1 MSKFPEGR
9 RETLVVHQRGCYAL
23 YCPYCLILMMPDV
36 FINKNRFYNPV
47 DYVLGLIGGTWK
59 TPILWRL
66 QYKTFRYSELEKDIP
81 HISQKMLTKSLK
93 ELEQEGVISKTVFA
107 AVPPK
112 VIYDL
117 TEKGKRLIPL
127 ITSMRNLGI
136 ELMQEEG
143 IDYEKMVREEIKKK
157 K

>member
-1 MSKFPEGR
+1 
-9 RETLVVHQRGCYAL
+9 
-23 YCPYCLILMMPDV
+23 MMPDV

-81 HISQKMLTKSLK
+81 HISQKMLTKALK

>member
-1 MSKFPEGR
+1 M
-9 RETLVVHQRGCYAL
+9 HQRGCYAL
-23 YCPYCLILMMPDV
+23 YCPYCLILFMPDV

-66 QYKTFRYSELEKDIP
+66 QYKPFRYSELERDIP
-81 HISQKMLTKSLK
+81 HISQKMLTRALK
-93 ELEQEGVISKTVFA
+93 ELEQDGVVSKKVFA
-107 AVPPK
+107 EVPPK

-127 ITSMRNLGI
+127 ITSLRNLGI
-136 ELMQEEG
+136 ELMLEEG
-143 IDYEKMVREEIKKK
+143 IDYEKMVREEMKKK
-157 K
+157 Q

>member
-1 MSKFPEGR
+1 
-9 RETLVVHQRGCYAL
+9 
-23 YCPYCLILMMPDV
+23 MPDV
-36 FINKNRFYNPV
+36 FINNNRFYNPV

-81 HISQKMLTKSLK
+81 HIIQKMLTRALK
-93 ELEQEGVISKTVFA
+93 ELEQDGIVSKKVFA
-107 AVPPK
+107 EVPPK

-127 ITSMRNLGI
+127 ITSLRNLGI

>member
-1 MSKFPEGR
+1 
-9 RETLVVHQRGCYAL
+9 
-23 YCPYCLILMMPDV
+23 MMPDV

>member
-1 MSKFPEGR
+1 
-9 RETLVVHQRGCYAL
+9 
-23 YCPYCLILMMPDV
+23 MPDV

-47 DYVLGLIGGTWK
+47 DYVLRLIVTTWK

-66 QYKTFRYSELEKDIP
+66 QYKPFRYSELEKDIP
-81 HISQKMLTKSLK
+81 HISQKMLTRALK
-93 ELEQEGVISKTVFA
+93 ELEQDGPIYKKVFA
-107 AVPPK
+107 EVPPK

-117 TEKGKRLIPL
+117 TEKGKRVIPL
-127 ITSMRNLGI
+127 ITSLRNIGI

-143 IDYEKMVREEIKKK
+143 IYYEKMVWEEIKKK

>member
-1 MSKFPEGR
+1 
-9 RETLVVHQRGCYAL
+9 
-23 YCPYCLILMMPDV
+23 
-36 FINKNRFYNPV
+36 
-47 DYVLGLIGGTWK
+47 
-59 TPILWRL
+59 
-66 QYKTFRYSELEKDIP
+66 
-81 HISQKMLTKSLK
+81 MLTRALK
-93 ELEQEGVISKTVFA
+93 ELEQDGVVSKKVFA
-107 AVPPK
+107 EVPPK

-127 ITSMRNLGI
+127 ITSLRNLGI